1 MTQKKLGVHEGP
13 NAEKKIG
20 HMKVQEKKGE
30 YIYINIAM
38 PSCYPN
44 KRERDP

>member
-1 MTQKKLGVHEGP
+1 MKVPMLKKNKKIWTHEGTR
-13 NAEKKIG
+13 KKREN
-20 HMKVQEKKGE
+20 K
-30 YIYINIAM
+30 YINIAM